1 MANILIIDDE
11 NTYLELCERHL
22 PEHTFVAP
30 ARNFREAKERLASS
44 RVPIDLVLL
53 DVHFNIEE
61 AELLPADKSSLKGS
75 EREVTERLRRTQG
88 FKILEALRPVY
99 PDLPV
104 IVMTSVED
112 LPIDLDA
119 ERLDAEDYTY
129 LLDDE
134 YLDARALRVQV
145 QSILAR
151 REDSRDDETFYWGTT
166 RPMRSLRQRLSVLA
180 RGQLPLILTGPTGTG
195 KSLLAREYIHRRSGR
210 SGDFVAVD
218 LSTLPES
225 LMAAHLFGVVKGA
238 FTGATA
244 NREGV
249 IGRANGGTLFLD
261 EIGNLSLE
269 LQKSLLLVLQ
279 DQRYRP
285 VGSVEE
291 HSSDVKLVV
300 ATNEDLGLMV
310 REGRF
315 REDLLMRLNPA
326 TAVRLPSLRDR
337 KDDFEGLLGYFLR
350 RVCAHGYNKDL
361 LERYAGRHGLVL
373 AEEQL
378 DVAVVTQKPEE
389 SLPGRITFLLHKSSA
404 ALLRDFEWPGNFRQ
418 LEMVLSNLVTFTLV
432 SFVEDVGIA
441 STLPTQGS
449 SIRADVVPF
458 PVKTVV
464 ELLKG
469 FSSESGGPRD
479 GEDTMDVVV
488 RAHETLNAVS
498 CDVERQYLERL
509 YLRFDGDLDRIA
521 QLLLDDA
528 DAGRKVQL
536 RMNQLGIRLRVLQ
549 RRVRS

>member
-11 NTYLELCERHL
+11 DTYLELCERHL
-22 PEHTFVAP
+22 PEHSFVAP
-30 ARNFREAKERLASS
+30 ARNFREARERLRTS
-44 RVPIDLVLL
+44 REPIDLVLL

-61 AELLPADKSSLKGS
+61 AELLPLDKSGLKGAS
-75 EREVTERLRRTQG
+75 RDVTERLRRTQG

-112 LPIDLDA
+112 LPIGLDA

-145 QSILAR
+145 QSILAQ
-151 REDSRDDETFYWGTT
+151 REDTREDETFYWGTT
-166 RPMRSLRQRLSVLA
+166 RVMRSLRQRLRVLA
-180 RGQLPLILTGPTGTG
+180 RGQLPLILTGPTGSG
-195 KSLLAREYIHRRSGR
+195 KSLLAREHIHRRSGR
-210 SGDFVAVD
+210 SGNFVAVD

-238 FTGATA
+238 YTGATA

-249 IGRANGGTLFLD
+249 IERAKGGTLFLD

-279 DQRYRP
+279 DHTYRP

-337 KDDFEGLLGYFLR
+337 KDDFEDLLGYFLR

-361 LERYAGRHGLVL
+361 LDQYARRHGLSCG
-373 AEEQL
+373 ESGIG
-378 DVAVVTQKPEE
+378 VAVVTQKPGAVQD
-389 SLPGRITFLLHKSSA
+389 GRLTFLLHKSSA

-432 SFVEDVGIA
+432 SLVEDSGAPGPAA
-441 STLPTQGS
+441 SHNAAART
-449 SIRADVVPF
+449 DVVPF

-464 ELLKG
+464 ELLRG
-469 FSSESGGPRD
+469 FFVEAESASDEDD
-479 GEDTMDVVV
+479 GVQVYV
-488 RAHETLNAVS
+488 RGHESLNAVS
-498 CDVERQYLERL
+498 CDVERQYLEHL
-509 YLRFDGDLDRIA
+509 YLKLNGDLDGMA
-521 QLLLDDA
+521 ALLLEDA
-528 DAGRKVQL
+528 SAGRKVQL

>member
-11 NTYLELCERHL
+11 DTYLELCERHL
-22 PEHTFVAP
+22 SEHTFVPP

-44 RVPIDLVLL
+44 PVPIELVLL

-61 AELLPADKSSLKGS
+61 AELLPADKSGLKGS
-75 EREVTERLRRTQG
+75 QREVTERLRRTQG
-88 FKILEALRPVY
+88 FKILEALRPGY

-104 IVMTSVED
+104 VVMTSVED
-112 LPIDLDA
+112 LPIGLDA

-145 QSILAR
+145 QSILR
-151 REDSRDDETFYWGTT
+151 QREDSREDETFYWGTT
-166 RPMRSLRQRLSVLA
+166 RVMRSLRQRLSVLA
-180 RGQLPLILTGPTGTG
+180 RGQLPLILTGPTGSG
-195 KSLLAREYIHRRSGR
+195 KSLLAREHIHRRSGR

-238 FTGATA
+238 YTGATA

-249 IGRANGGTLFLD
+249 IERAKGGTLFLD

-279 DQRYRP
+279 DHKYRP

-310 REGRF
+310 RDGRF

-337 KDDFEGLLGYFLR
+337 KDDFEELLAYFLR

-361 LERYAGRHGLVL
+361 LARYAHRHGLSSGEDGL
-373 AEEQL
+373 E
-378 DVAVVTQKPEE
+378 VAVVTQKPGAAQ
-389 SLPGRITFLLHKSSA
+389 PGRLTFLLHKSSA
-404 ALLRDFEWPGNFRQ
+404 GSLREFEWPGNFRQ

-432 SFVEDVGIA
+432 SLVEDAGAPSPVSA
-441 STLPTQGS
+441 NAAT
-449 SIRADVVPF
+449 IRTDVVPF

-464 ELLKG
+464 ELLRG
-469 FSSESGGPRD
+469 FSVEEDASGGD
-479 GEDTMDVVV
+479 EDAVEVLV
-488 RAHETLNAVS
+488 RAHESLNAVS

-509 YLRFDGDLDRIA
+509 YLKYDGDLDRIA
-521 QLLLDDA
+521 ELLLEDGS
-528 DAGRKVQL
+528 AGRKVQL

>member
-1 MANILIIDDE
+1 MANILIIDDQD
-11 NTYLELCERHL
+11 TYLELCERHL
-22 PEHTFVAP
+22 PEHSFVPP
-30 ARNFREAKERLASS
+30 ARNFREAGERLRTSPE
-44 RVPIDLVLL
+44 PIDLVLL
-53 DVHFNIEE
+53 DVHFNIED
-61 AELLPADKSSLKGS
+61 AELLPADKSHLKGAPGD
-75 EREVTERLRRTQG
+75 VTERLRRTQG

-112 LPIDLDA
+112 LPIGLDA

-145 QSILAR
+145 QSILAQ
-151 REDSRDDETFYWGTT
+151 REDTREDETFYWGTT
-166 RPMRSLRQRLSVLA
+166 RVMRSLRQRLSVLA
-180 RGQLPLILTGPTGTG
+180 RGQLPLILTGPTGSG
-195 KSLLAREYIHRRSGR
+195 KSLLAREHIHRRSGR

-238 FTGATA
+238 YTGATA

-249 IGRANGGTLFLD
+249 IERAQGGTLFLD

-279 DQRYRP
+279 DHTYRP

-337 KDDFEGLLGYFLR
+337 KDDFEDLLGYFLR

-361 LERYAGRHGLVL
+361 LDQYARRHGLSR
-373 AEEQL
+373 EESGIG
-378 DVAVVTQKPEE
+378 VAVVTQK
-389 SLPGRITFLLHKSSA
+389 SGAVQDGRLTFLLHKSSA
-404 ALLRDFEWPGNFRQ
+404 ALLRVFDWPGNFRQ

-432 SFVEDVGIA
+432 SLVEDSG
-441 STLPTQGS
+441 GS
-449 SIRADVVPF
+449 SPAPPHNPAARTDVVPF

-464 ELLKG
+464 ELLRG
-469 FSSESGGPRD
+469 FSVEEEPAGEEEGG
-479 GEDTMDVVV
+479 VQVFV
-488 RAHETLNAVS
+488 RPHDTLNGVS
-498 CDVERQYLERL
+498 CDVERQYLEHL
-509 YLRFDGDLDRIA
+509 YLKLNGDLEGMA
-521 QLLLDDA
+521 ALLLEDA
-528 DAGRKVQL
+528 SAGRKVQL
-536 RMNQLGIRLRVLQ
+536 RMNQLGIRLRMLQ